1 MAAKLAH
8 LTRPVATARV
18 LTALTLSLA
27 LGACSGSLNGTTTA
41 ALGDEPA
48 VPEKAA
54 PQGELERAIEHWGR
68 EHAKSPRN
76 KTAGLSYARNL
87 KAAGQKQ
94 AALNVMQ
101 ALALYHGQDRE
112 IASEYGRLA
121 LELDQ
126 AGLAG
131 SVLAIADDPSKP
143 DWKVISARGSAYAKL
158 GQFDQAVPMFERA
171 LQISP
176 DNPSV
181 QNNLAMAYAANGDAN
196 RAEQLLR
203 RAHEARPA
211 DARIRQNLAIVLG
224 LLGRFEEAKVVG
236 GTGVSGAESDNNV
249 EMMRRI
255 VRLPS
260 KEAPAPVPT
269 AAASPKPAKAAK
281 VALPAVPA
289 APKTLTDSDAD
300 RLIQQAIAA
309 AKDPVAPQAPAVAGW
324 SKKKAEP
331 TLRPA
336 AQ

>member
-8 LTRPVATARV
+8 LSRPVSTARV

-27 LGACSGSLNGTTTA
+27 LGACSGGLNGTTTA
-41 ALGDEPA
+41 ALGDEPPLA
-48 VPEKAA
+48 DKAA
-54 PQGELERAIEHWGR
+54 PQGDLERAIEHWGR
-68 EHAKSPRN
+68 EHAKAPRN
-76 KTAGLSYARNL
+76 KAAALNYARNL

-94 AALNVMQ
+94 AALEVMQ
-101 ALALYHGQDRE
+101 GVAMYHGQDRE

-121 LELDQ
+121 LEMNQ

-181 QNNLAMAYAANGDAN
+181 QNNLAMAYAANGDPN
-196 RAEQLLR
+196 RAELLLR
-203 RAHEARPA
+203 RAHQARPE

-224 LLGRFEEAKVVG
+224 LLGRFEEAKAIG
-236 GTGVSGAESDNNV
+236 GTGVGGAEADNNV

-255 VRLPS
+255 VRLPG

-269 AAASPKPAKAAK
+269 AAAPLKPAKTAK

-289 APKTLTDSDAD
+289 APTTLSDSEAD

-309 AKDPVAPQAPAVAGW
+309 AKDPAQTQGPAVAGW
-324 SKKKAEP
+324 SKKKADP
-331 TLRPA
+331 AAKPA